1 MAIPK
6 RVEEAMNRQ
15 LAFEVHSAY
24 VYLGMSAYCEAQSL
38 PGFAKWLRAQYQEEL
53 DHAMKF
59 YSFILDRGGRV
70 TLDAI
75 EKPAT
80 DYKSPLAVFEAA
92 LTNEESV
99 TAAIDDLY
107 TLTDEERDYASQAFL
122 NWFVTEQVEEEKIV
136 GEVVDSLRRVGEKG
150 EALFLLDRELGNRGA
165 E

>member
-1 MAIPK
+1 
-6 RVEEAMNRQ
+6 
-15 LAFEVHSAY
+15 
-24 VYLGMSAYCEAQSL
+24 
-38 PGFAKWLRAQYQEEL
+38 
-53 DHAMKF
+53 MKV

-107 TLTDEERDYASQAFL
+107 TLTDEGQRDYASQAFL

-136 GEVVDSLRRVGEKG
+136 GKVVDSLRHVGEKG
-150 EALFLLDRELGNRGA
+150 EALFLLDRELGGREA
-165 E
+165 

>member
-6 RVEEAMNRQ
+6 RVEEAMNHQ
-15 LAFEVHSAY
+15 LGFEFHSAY
-24 VYLGMSAYCEAQSL
+24 VYLGMSAYCETQGL

-59 YSFILDRGGRV
+59 CSFILDRGGRV

-92 LTNEESV
+92 LANEESV

-107 TLTDEERDYASQAFL
+107 TLTGEERDYASQAFL

-136 GEVVDSLRRVGEKG
+136 GDVVDSLRRVGEKG
-150 EALFLLDRELGNRGA
+150 EALFLLDRELGNRSD
-165 E
+165 